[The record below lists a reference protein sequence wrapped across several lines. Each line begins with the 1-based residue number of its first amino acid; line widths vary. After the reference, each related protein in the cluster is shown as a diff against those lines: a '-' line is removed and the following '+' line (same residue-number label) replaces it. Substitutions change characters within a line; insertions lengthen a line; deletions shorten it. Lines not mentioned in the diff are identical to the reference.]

1 MGGSRSDG
9 VGFMLQDL
17 WGLGLVV
24 LIVLGFG
31 LLVAAN
37 WFANRRR

>member
-9 VGFMLQDL
+9 LGFMLQDL
-17 WGLGLVV
+17 WGLAVV
-24 LIVLGFG
+24 LMVVIGLG
-31 LLVAAN
+31 LLVAAS

>member
-1 MGGSRSDG
+1 
-9 VGFMLQDL
+9 MLQDL
-17 WGLGLVV
+17 WGLALVL

-31 LLVAAN
+31 LLLAAT

>member
-1 MGGSRSDG
+1 MGGSRSED

-17 WGLGLVV
+17 WGLVLVL
-24 LIVLGFG
+24 LIVVGLT

-37 WFANRRR
+37 WFAYRRR